1 MRFLFVIICLLF
13 ASNSFSQDWREE
25 LNLARSFYKLKKYKE
40 AYSKYILIDKIKPK
54 NIDLKTEIA
63 QAAYKAQQFDSSITN
78 YKKSLKSN
86 KINKSDIHY
95 NIGNSFF
102 NKGDFSNAIESYKKA
117 LRSRPNDEQVRHNL
131 TLALK
136 KQNKNK
142 PQNQPEDNQDNKN
155 QPKQQPNPKENDKK
169 KQENQPSP
177 EQSMQ
182 KDRTERMLDE
192 LMKQEMKA
200 KQNKNKSNTS
210 NNSNNNG
217 KDW

>member
-1 MRFLFVIICLLF
+1 MRFFFVIICLF
-13 ASNSFSQDWREE
+13 FTSYSFSQDWREE
-25 LNLARSFYKLKKYKE
+25 LNLARKLYKTKQYYAAYNRYLKVNQ
-40 AYSKYILIDKIKPK
+40 IKPK
-54 NIDLKTEIA
+54 DIDIRAELA
-63 QAAYKAQQFDSSITN
+63 QASYKLGYAD
-78 YKKSLKSN
+78 KSADYYTKILKSKPKN
-86 KINKSDIHY
+86 EVDLNY
-95 NIGNSFF
+95 NLGNSYF
-102 NKGDFSNAIESYKKA
+102 KSGDYKNSIEAYKKA

-136 KQNKNK
+136 KQNENK

-155 QPKQQPNPKENDKK
+155 QPKQQPNPKNNDKK

-200 KQNKNKSNTS
+200 KQDKNKSNTS